1 MTEVLG
7 TRALNRALL
16 ARQLLLRRAPVSPVE
31 AIEHLVGMQTQV
43 PQAGYVGLW
52 SRIEGFRATDLA
64 GLLESRAAVRGTL
77 MRTTLHLASARDF
90 LALRPVIQ
98 PVIERHWATGPFV
111 RNLDGIDVG
120 ELLEAAREALEE
132 RPRTRAQLSA
142 LLAERWPGRDAPSL
156 AYAAT
161 YNLTLVQVPPRGT
174 HLHRPGAQAT
184 WTTAQAWLGRP
195 LDATPD
201 PERVVLRYLAAF
213 GPASVADMRAW
224 SGLGLSEVAAGL
236 RPQLRSLRGEDGSEL
251 LDLPDAPLPDPKTPA
266 PIRFLAEFDNVLVA
280 HADRERIISAEHSP
294 GVVAVLG
301 RPTVLVDGFVRA
313 YWRLERDGAA
323 ATLVVEPFERLSKRA
338 TAAIGAEGRRL
349 LRFAAADADTHD
361 VRVDAA
367 G

>member
-1 MTEVLG
+1 MTEVLT

-16 ARQLLLRRAPVSPVE
+16 ARQLLLRRAPLSALE

-52 SRIEGFRATDLA
+52 SRIEGFRAADLA

-77 MRTTLHLASARDF
+77 MRVTLHLASARDF
-90 LALRPVIQ
+90 LALRPVVQ
-98 PVIERHWATGPFV
+98 PVIERQWATGHFV
-111 RNLDGIDVG
+111 RNLDGVDVA
-120 ELLEAAREALEE
+120 EVIETARAALEE
-132 RPRTRAQLSA
+132 RPHTRVQLSA

-161 YNLTLVQVPPRGT
+161 YNLALVQVPPRGT
-174 HLHRPGAQAT
+174 YLHRPGAQAT
-184 WTTAQAWLGRP
+184 WTTARAWLGRP
-195 LDATPD
+195 LDGVPD

-224 SGLGLSEVAAGL
+224 SGVGLSEVAARM
-236 RPQLRSLRGEDGSEL
+236 RPRLRSLRSEDGTEL
-251 LDLPDAPLPDPKTPA
+251 LDVPGAPLPDSKTPA
-266 PIRFLAEFDNVLVA
+266 PIRFLPEFDNVLVA
-280 HADRERIISAEHSP
+280 HADRERIISAAHSP

-313 YWRLERDGAA
+313 YWSIERDGAA
-323 ATLVVEPFERLSKRA
+323 ATLLVEPFERLSKKA

-361 VRVDAA
+361 VRVTAA